1 MKLTGFIRI
10 LGLIAVAALLAAPM
24 GAQAAYP
31 DRPITVVIPFG
42 AGGSHDLHARGV
54 TSIMTD
60 IVGQPVIVKLLPGGA
75 GMKATGFVAKAR
87 PDGYTILFTHNGID
101 QLVPQTRKVP
111 FNTLKDFKTVAR
123 INFSTNIWISPPN
136 KSWKTAKEFIAYAKK
151 HPGKLNFA
159 HSGVWGSGY
168 TSYMML
174 AKATGIKT
182 TLIPHKGGGPALR
195 ALLAGRVDASFSQ
208 TVQTRPH
215 LKAGK
220 LLVLAIMGNER
231 LTKDPDFKDVPSM
244 KDLGHPGVGFQMERI
259 FVVPSKISPDRLN
272 YLRDAFVKLTKNKS
286 YKRFMRSI
294 GMPAQFMGGGEYDK
308 LRPKKYAVFTDLIK
322 SVTGK

>member
-1 MKLTGFIRI
+1 MKRTGFIRI
-10 LGLIAVAALLAAPM
+10 FGLIAAAALLTAPM

-31 DRPITVVIPFG
+31 DRPIIVVIPFG

-54 TSIMTD
+54 SSILPD

-75 GMKATGFVAKAR
+75 GMKGTSFVAKAR

-111 FNTLKDFKTVAR
+111 FKPLKDFKTVAQ
-123 INFSTNIWISPPN
+123 INYSANIWISPPGRP
-136 KSWKTAKEFIAYAKK
+136 WKTAKEFIAHAKK
-151 HPGKLNFA
+151 NPGKLNFA

-208 TVQTRPH
+208 SPQTRPH

-220 LLVLAIMGNER
+220 LDVLAIMGNER
-231 LTKDPDFKDVPSM
+231 LTGDPDFKDVPSM
-244 KDLGHPGVGFQMERI
+244 KDLGYPGIGFTMERI
-259 FVVPSKISPDRLN
+259 FMAPSKISPERLS
-272 YLRDAFVKLTKNKS
+272 YLRGAFVKLAKNKS
-286 YKRFMRSI
+286 YKRFMKSI
-294 GMPAQFMGGGEYDK
+294 GMPTQFMGGAEYDK
-308 LRPKKYAVFTDLIK
+308 HRPGKFAVFTDLIK
-322 SVTGK
+322 SVTGN